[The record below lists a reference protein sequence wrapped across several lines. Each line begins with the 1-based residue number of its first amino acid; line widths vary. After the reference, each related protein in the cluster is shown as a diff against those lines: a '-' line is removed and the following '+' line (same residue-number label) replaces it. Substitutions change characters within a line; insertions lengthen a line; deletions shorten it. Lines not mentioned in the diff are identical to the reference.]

1 MAPEMT
7 RRLFQFSVAL
17 ALIAAVG
24 GHWTVLQSVAWV
36 GMAVNY
42 SQDASLAVALKKT
55 FDGDHPC
62 RLCVAVKHGKQE
74 EKKRDVFKV
83 ETRLDLVCLAP
94 VAYLHPALPF
104 TLLSP
109 PSHSALAR
117 GEAPPTPPPRIA

>member
-1 MAPEMT
+1 MA
-7 RRLFQFSVAL
+7 RRLSQLFLAI

-55 FDGDHPC
+55 FDGEHPC
-62 RLCVAVKHGKQE
+62 RLCVAVKEGKNQ
-74 EKKRDVFKV
+74 EKKRDSFKV

-94 VAYLHPALPF
+94 VAYIHPNLPF

-109 PSHSALAR
+109 PPVNALFR
-117 GEAPPTPPPRIA
+117 GEAPPTPPPRAA